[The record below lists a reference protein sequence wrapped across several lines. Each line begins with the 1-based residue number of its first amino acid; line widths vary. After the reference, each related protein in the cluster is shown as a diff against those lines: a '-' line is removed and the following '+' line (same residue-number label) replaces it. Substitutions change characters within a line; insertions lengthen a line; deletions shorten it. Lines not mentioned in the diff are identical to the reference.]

1 MSIRN
6 EHEMIIESKPSALD
20 ISQMSLQESID
31 RAWRESHGVFSK
43 EPYQPPEMVHQNTT
57 RIDFDINAE
66 CEMDLKLKLQRKYF
80 SQLKLSQE
88 AMKAEYER
96 LQGKIEDEIDE
107 MAILMELQTNPSAYY
122 TKFDRDGWG
131 YDPVEIGKVISDLP
145 EAHKVIRTERAIRAP
160 QRLAL
165 IVSDKTHEELSEAAK
180 QRLLKAKERD
190 INLMKARL
198 SKLISDHQRIAKEY
212 KQELSQIVS
221 FNDFLSVPKNYSKV
235 I

>member
-6 EHEMIIESKPSALD
+6 EHEMIIDSKPSALD

-43 EPYQPPEMVHQNTT
+43 EPYQPPEMVHQNTA
-57 RIDFDINAE
+57 RIDFDMNTE

-80 SQLKLSQE
+80 NQFKLSQE
-88 AMKAEYER
+88 AMEAEYER
-96 LQGKIEDEIDE
+96 LQGKVEDNIDE
-107 MAILMELQTNPSAYY
+107 MAILMEMQTNPSAYY
-122 TKFDRDGWG
+122 TKLDRDGWG
-131 YDPVEIGKVISDLP
+131 YDPVEIGAVISDLP
-145 EAHKVIRTERAIRAP
+145 EGHKVIRTERAIRAP

-165 IVSDKTHEELSEAAK
+165 IVSDKTHEELTEIAK
-180 QRLLKAKERD
+180 EKLLKAKERE
-190 INLMKARL
+190 INLMRARL

-212 KQELSQIVS
+212 KQELAQVVC
-221 FNDFLSVPKNYSKV
+221 FNDFLSVPKNYSKA